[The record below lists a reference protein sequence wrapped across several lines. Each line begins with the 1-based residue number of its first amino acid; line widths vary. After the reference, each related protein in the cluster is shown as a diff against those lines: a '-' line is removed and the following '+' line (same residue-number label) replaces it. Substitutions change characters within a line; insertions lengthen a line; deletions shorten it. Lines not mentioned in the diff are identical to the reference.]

1 MEGLTV
7 LFAALKDAP
16 AAVTLTVAF
25 VVAVFAMFLYSRK
38 INIEDVTSIGK
49 TLSNQLETQ
58 AKLVSSLSTQ
68 ITELHA
74 QNIHLMEELRKANV
88 KIDELENIIRDYRRP
103 PGDDDPGT

>member
-25 VVAVFAMFLYSRK
+25 VTAIFAIFLYSRK

-49 TLSNQLETQ
+49 TLSTQLKSQ
-58 AKLVSSLSTQ
+58 AALVASLSDQ
-68 ITELHA
+68 IAELHA
-74 QNIHLMEELRKANV
+74 QNIHLMAELRKANH
-88 KIDELENIIRDYRRP
+88 KIDELEDVLREYQRGGGP
-103 PGDDDPGT
+103 KP